1 MNTPNP
7 LVPQGTFPD
16 SRSKARFRIA
26 FFSIVAAHV
35 VVLGALLLQGCKRTA
50 PEPTPVADTTTNY
63 PTWTEPTNS
72 SAAAPTP
79 IPDAIPTNPTPM
91 VSNVVTPPSPPEPP
105 ANAGAVTEHAIA
117 KGDSFYTLGKKY
129 KVTSKA
135 IAEANPGVDPT
146 KLKVNQKI
154 KIPAPTASATPTAA
168 SESAAGNEKTYKVKS
183 GDTLVKVARAHGVT
197 VKALRAAN
205 NLRTSQ
211 IKVGQKLK
219 IPAKTAGA
227 PAAETAPA
235 GTTPPVE
242 TTPGGT
248 APIPVTPPAGR

>member
-50 PEPTPVADTTTNY
+50 TEPTPIADAATNY
-63 PTWTEPTNS
+63 PAWTEPTNQPAPPTNQ
-72 SAAAPTP
+72 AA
-79 IPDAIPTNPTPM
+79 DAIPTNVTPM
-91 VSNVVTPPSPPEPP
+91 VTNVVTPPPETPPT
-105 ANAGAVTEHAIA
+105 AGALTEHTIA
-117 KGDSFYTLGKKY
+117 KGESFYTLAKKY
-129 KVTSKA
+129 HVTSKA

-146 KLKVNQKI
+146 KLKVGRKL
-154 KIPAPTASATPTAA
+154 KIPPAAAPTAAPNAA
-168 SESAAGNEKTYKVKS
+168 PEGAAGNGKTYQVKS

-197 VKALRAAN
+197 VKALRSAN

-219 IPAKTAGA
+219 IPAKTAAGA
-227 PAAETAPA
+227 ATETAPA
-235 GTTPPVE
+235 GTTAPMETAPGASVPAPPPV
-242 TTPGGT
+242 
-248 APIPVTPPAGR
+248 R